1 MPITIDE
8 RYNSREATESED
20 PNTELLYVVQG
31 TDDDLQ
37 VKSLVAATAPAFY
50 DGLKRDS
57 FTISTVGGGVWECA
71 VRYVKLE
78 DESQFTFDTGGGNV
92 HITQGLTTVG
102 RYAAPGEVAPNF
114 QGAIG
119 VNQDQIEGTDIT
131 VPVYNFTETHQIDDS
146 LVTGAYKAALFFLTG
161 KVNDGAFKGFARGE
175 VLFLG
180 ASGAKRGFDDWEI
193 TFRFAASPNIS
204 GLTLG
209 NITGIDKEGWH
220 YLWIRFADEEDNDAH
235 TLIKKPIAA
244 YVEQVYEYG
253 DFSGLGIGT

>member
-1 MPITIDE
+1 MSITIDE

-20 PNTELLYVVQG
+20 PSTELLYVVQG
-31 TDDDLQ
+31 TDDDLT
-37 VKSLVAATAPAFY
+37 VKGLVAATAPAFY
-50 DGLKRDS
+50 AGLKRDS

-78 DESQFTFDTGGGNV
+78 DESQFTFDTGGGNQ
-92 HITQGLTTVG
+92 HISQSMVTVG
-102 RYAAPGEVAPNF
+102 RYAAPGEIAPDF

-131 VPVYNFTETHQIDDS
+131 VPVYNFTETHQIDDA
-146 LVTGAYKAALFFLTG
+146 LVTGDYKAALFFLTG
-161 KVNDGAFKGFARGE
+161 KVNDAPFKGFARGE

-193 TFRFAASPNIS
+193 TYRFAASPNVVN
-204 GLTLG
+204 LHLG
-209 NITGIDKEGWH
+209 NIVVASKEGWH
-220 YLWIRFADEEDNDAH
+220 YLWIRFADDEDNVAKV
-235 TLIKKPIAA
+235 LIKKPITA